1 MKGIWFDDIHNY
13 DNLNLV
19 LSKVDIPPATP
30 KTNFIDIPGGDG
42 SVDLTEALGE
52 VRYKDRE
59 CSFTF
64 TVMPTDDFEEK
75 KKEISNLLNGKRC
88 KIVLDKDPGYC
99 WEGRCSVNEYASDR
113 NIHQI
118 VVGAIVAPYK
128 MKTQKTI
135 VSVPAGENVIVTLSN
150 SRRTVIPTITN
161 TDDAT
166 IVFNGNRYD
175 LKAGIHTVLNIA
187 LIEGANTL
195 TVTSLGTV
203 KFTYQEEDL

>member
-1 MKGIWFDDIHNY
+1 MKGIWFDDIHTY

-64 TVMPTDDFEEK
+64 TVMPTDNFEEK

-88 KIVLDKDPGYC
+88 KIVLDKDPGYY
-99 WEGRCSVNEYASDR
+99 WEGRCSVNDYASNK

-118 VVGAIVAPYK
+118 VVGATVAPYK
-128 MKTQKTI
+128 LKTQKTT
-135 VSVPAGENVIVTLSN
+135 VSVPAGENVTVTLSN
-150 SRRTVIPTITN
+150 SRRTVIPIITN

-166 IVFNGNRYD
+166 IVFSGNRYD
-175 LKAGIHTVLNIA
+175 LKAGTHTVLNIA